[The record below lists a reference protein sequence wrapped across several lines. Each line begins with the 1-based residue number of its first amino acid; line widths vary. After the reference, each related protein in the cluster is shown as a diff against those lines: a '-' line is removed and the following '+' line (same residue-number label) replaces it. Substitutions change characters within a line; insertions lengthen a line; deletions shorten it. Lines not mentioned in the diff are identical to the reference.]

1 MTTTKMTPIRKIEQ
15 LWGAMRELG
24 VAAQQRVDATHTHDI
39 YADFEPPQNIGI
51 VVVCQ
56 TRPEEP
62 RPMQSLMVSAGQRAD
77 RKWSFRISLQ
87 DPALEPVFAAL
98 CEDVIASTEVGVAEA
113 DLAASVARRIQ
124 HWRALLE
131 KDTAGLGETTLQGL
145 IGELS
150 VLERRVLKRL
160 ALGAAVASWTGPFG
174 APQDFRLPSGERIEV
189 KAVMGPATSVQING
203 LGQLD
208 AGGDPLTLAVVR
220 MQITAP
226 TARAAVTAPGLIEWL
241 RQSLSTEPEVRRS
254 FDRALA
260 ALRWHDHPSHDEFAV
275 RILGIDVYVVDES
288 FPKLVVGTVP
298 AGVLD
303 ANYTVALIGQH
314 EDWLGD

>member
-1 MTTTKMTPIRKIEQ
+1 MRKIER
-15 LWGAMRELG
+15 LWEALARAGI
-24 VAAQQRVDATHTHDI
+24 AAQQRIDAAHAHDI
-39 YADFEPPQNIGI
+39 YADFEPPRSVGM

-62 RPMQSLMVSAGQRAD
+62 RPMQSLMVTSGQRAD
-77 RKWSFRISLQ
+77 RKWSLRISLQ
-87 DPALEPVFAAL
+87 NPGLEPVFAAL
-98 CEDVIASTEVGVAEA
+98 CEDVIASTEAGVAEA
-113 DLAASVARRIQ
+113 DLAAAVARRIQ

-131 KDTAGLGETTLQGL
+131 KDNAGLGETTLQGL

-150 VLERRVLKRL
+150 VLERRVMQRL
-160 ALGAAVASWTGPFG
+160 PLAGAFASWTGPFG

-189 KAVMGPATSVQING
+189 KAVRGPATSVQING

-220 MQITAP
+220 MQITDASAP
-226 TARAAVTAPGLIEWL
+226 GAITAPGLIERL
-241 RQSLSTEPEVRRS
+241 REMLSAEPEIRRT

-260 ALRWHDHPSHDEFAV
+260 ALRWHDHPSHDEFAA
-275 RILGIDVYVVDES
+275 RILGVDAYGVGDD
-288 FPKLVVGTVP
+288 FPKLVVGNVP

-303 ANYTVALIGQH
+303 ANYTVALVGH
-314 EDWLGD
+314 HDDWLGD